1 MKLDDRGDFYRLGP
15 PLEMQPKLNGRRM
28 KTILLTAALLM
39 LAAVAVQADI
49 YRYIDE
55 DGVMH
60 FTNAPTSAKYKLFMR
75 ERQRFISNL
84 DNNKYDRIIA
94 EAAKAQNLE
103 APLLKAVIKAES
115 DFDPNAVSHKGAKGL
130 MQIMPQNFPMLNVS
144 NPYDPHQ
151 SINAGARYLREMM
164 DRFNG
169 KVALSLAAYN
179 AGPGAVDR
187 HNGIPPYQET
197 ENYIERVMRYYHR
210 YKSM

>member
-1 MKLDDRGDFYRLGP
+1 MIPMKP
-15 PLEMQPKLNGRRM
+15 
-28 KTILLTAALLM
+28 ILVLCAALIV
-39 LAAVAVQADI
+39 LADFAAEADI
-49 YRYIDE
+49 YRHIDE
-55 DGVMH
+55 NGVMH
-60 FTNAPTSAKYKLFMR
+60 FTNTPTSPKFKLFMR

-84 DNNKYDRIIA
+84 DNNQYDHIIA
-94 EAAKAQNLE
+94 AAAAAQNLE

-115 DFDPNAVSHKGAKGL
+115 DFNPYAVSQKGAKGL

-164 DRFNG
+164 NRFDG
-169 KVALSLAAYN
+169 KLALSLAAYN

-197 ENYIERVMRYYHR
+197 ENYIDRVLRYYHR